1 MIPQINFGRT
11 GHLSSRVVF
20 GAAGL
25 GEVSQGTADR
35 FLEVILA
42 AGINHIDTAASYG
55 DSEERIAPWMVK
67 HRAKFFLATKTDE
80 RSSDGARASVERSL
94 HRLGVDQI
102 DLLQMHNLVEEDEWR
117 QVHGKDGAL
126 EGLLQARAEGLIR
139 FIGVTGHGTRIPRMH
154 LRSLSEFDYDSV
166 LFPYNFSMLSNPS
179 YRQDVEELIEVCTD
193 MSVALQTIKSVARRR
208 WNDDQPDTA
217 PHYSWYE
224 PLRDRAATAR
234 AVNYVMGRPSLFLNT
249 SSDYTVLT
257 TIIKAASDPIAVPT
271 EDAMYADVEDLGIR
285 PLFDGGEL
293 ERI

>member
-1 MIPQINFGRT
+1 M
-11 GHLSSRVVF
+11 SSRIIF

-25 GEVSQGTADR
+25 GEVSQATADR

-55 DSEERIAPWMVK
+55 ESEVRIAPWMSD
-67 HRAKFFLATKTDE
+67 HRSSFFLATKTDE
-80 RSSDGARASVERSL
+80 RSSEGARSSVESSL

-117 QVHGKDGAL
+117 QVHGKGGAL

-154 LRSLSEFDYDSV
+154 IRALEEFDYDSV

-179 YRQDVEELIEVCTD
+179 YRQDVEELIEVCVKNN
-193 MSVALQTIKSVARRR
+193 VAIQTIKSVARRR
-208 WNDDQPDTA
+208 WDDGQSA
-217 PHYSWYE
+217 SSPHYSWYE
-224 PLRDRAATAR
+224 PLREKAAVTR
-234 AVNYVMGRPSLFLNT
+234 AVNYVLSKPPLFLNT
-249 SSDYTVLT
+249 SSDYSLLASV
-257 TIIKAASDPIAVPT
+257 IEAASAPISAPT
-271 EDAMYADVEDLGIR
+271 EAAMYADMEDFGIKA
-285 PLFDGGEL
+285 LFDGGEL